1 MRAFDGR
8 VSIVLTL
15 MLAGVLAVK
24 MIDSQTAPMARPEAA
39 KPAIEAAIKAAAK
52 PTPQARPQTVVMPAP
67 PVPRAAPVAAP
78 EPKPTVTAMK
88 PTPQI
93 APPPAA
99 QPAIKPLKVA
109 KVKPVVAPPVVAPKV
124 EARAI
129 KPLRPRLVAPDK
141 PVEVNAAPVLL
152 AQVESAQV
160 EPAPPQPVKHPGTK
174 AAATGRVLLR
184 VLEHGKGPAIEIAWP
199 ESGAERAVLADH
211 MRQCYGMRLALMDRA
226 GALYTDTSHRGSPW
240 TPNLDLYSGFV
251 RRTSGRL
258 PGGERA
264 LVADIRRRHGQVGAT
279 VHVFPRRVDALL
291 LGGLQSLIGR
301 RYHAAQSI
309 RAHYSLHQSA
319 LTVGRLSVDGR
330 NVEGRINL
338 TAARHC
344 RGTST

>member
-15 MLAGVLAVK
+15 ILAGVLAVK
-24 MIDSQTAPMARPEAA
+24 MIDSQTAPMTRPEAA
-39 KPAIEAAIKAAAK
+39 KAAAN

-67 PVPRAAPVAAP
+67 PAPLVALVAAPVAAP
-78 EPKPTVTAMK
+78 DPRPTVTAIK

-109 KVKPVVAPPVVAPKV
+109 KVKSVVAPRVK
-124 EARAI
+124 ARAI
-129 KPLRPRLVAPDK
+129 KPLRPRPVAPDK
-141 PVEVNAAPVLL
+141 PVEVKAAPVLL
-152 AQVESAQV
+152 AQVKPAQV
-160 EPAPPQPVKHPGTK
+160 EPVPPQPVKHPGTK

-226 GALYTDTSHRGSPW
+226 GALYTDTAHRGSPW

-258 PGGERA
+258 PGGEQA

-344 RGTST
+344 RGAST